1 MDFVRGYSGPP
12 ESASLVE
19 SSMNCRAI
27 AMTWKLCWMLKF
39 ATADMIRLVDT
50 MAEAQILYAE
60 GAAAQIL
67 WLRRTLHAAR

>member
-1 MDFVRGYSGPP
+1 
-12 ESASLVE
+12 
-19 SSMNCRAI
+19 MNCRAI
-27 AMTWKLCWMLKF
+27 AMTWKLYWMLKF

-67 WLRRTLHAAR
+67 WLRRTLHAER